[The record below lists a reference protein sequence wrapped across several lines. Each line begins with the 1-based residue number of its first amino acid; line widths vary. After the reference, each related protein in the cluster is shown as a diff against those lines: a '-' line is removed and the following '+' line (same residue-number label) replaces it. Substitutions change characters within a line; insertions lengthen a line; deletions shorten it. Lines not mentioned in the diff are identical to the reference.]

1 MASKAIKL
9 ISAGVLTGVVLTGAR
24 FSASAVD
31 FSALQPDSAA
41 HILEKT
47 EAASF
52 TDSKGTELDYRIYKS
67 PAYNAEDKEN
77 PAVLF
82 VYLHGSG
89 GCGDDNKRQIIDQSA
104 LVNYLASDSA
114 EAVLADLPYVVVA
127 PQCPTDKRWVNIPYT
142 QGSYSIGDTPI
153 SESLNAVYE
162 LIVSLTETENIDAD
176 NIMLNGISMGGYGTW
191 DLALRYPGMFKAI
204 VPVCGGGDP
213 TAVSALE
220 GVDIWA
226 FHCSG
231 DKSVPVSGSRDM
243 ESALKAAGIPVKYTE
258 FELEAHNAWTPALEQ
273 VKDPSLI
280 EWLVGCIDYEIG
292 VEVEG
297 NGEAGESVTVPRGET
312 FTLKLTPE
320 EGHRLLALY
329 VDGNEVQATDNTYNI
344 EDVTAPHS
352 VKAVFEAIP
361 PVKKSAVKPW
371 HIAAAVA
378 AALGVAA
385 AITLAVKKKARNGNK
400 GTEHKK

>member
-1 MASKAIKL
+1 MANKVIKL
-9 ISAGVLTGVVLTGAR
+9 ITAGVLTGVVFTGAR

-41 HILEKT
+41 RILEKT
-47 EAASF
+47 EAKTFS
-52 TDSKGTELDYRIYKS
+52 DSKGTELDYRIYKS
-67 PAYNAEDKEN
+67 PAYNAEDKSN

-89 GCGDDNKRQIIDQSA
+89 GCGDDNKMQIIDQSA

-114 EAVLADLPYVVVA
+114 ETVLADLPYVVVA

-162 LIVSLTETENIDAD
+162 LIVNLTQTENIDAD

-191 DLALRYPGMFKAI
+191 DLALRYPGTFKAI
-204 VPVCGGGDP
+204 VPICGGGDP

-231 DKSVPVSGSRDM
+231 DKSVPVTGSRDM

-280 EWLVGCIDYEIG
+280 EWLVGCIDYEIN

-297 NGEAGESVTVPRGET
+297 NGEAGESVAVPRGET

-320 EGHRLLALY
+320 EGYRLSALY
-329 VDGNEVQATDNTYNI
+329 VDGNEVQTTDNTYNI
-344 EDVTAPHS
+344 EGVTAPHS

-361 PVKKSAVKPW
+361 PVKKSTVKPW
-371 HIAAAVA
+371 HIAAVVA
-378 AALGVAA
+378 AVLGVAA
-385 AITLAVKKKARNGNK
+385 AITLAVKKK
-400 GTEHKK
+400 KK

>member
-1 MASKAIKL
+1 MANKAIKM
-9 ISAGVLTGVVLTGAR
+9 ITAGVLTGVVLTGAR
-24 FSASAVD
+24 LSASAVD

-41 HILEKT
+41 RILEKT
-47 EAASF
+47 EAVTFS
-52 TDSKGTELDYRIYKS
+52 DSKGTELDYRIYKS

-89 GCGDDNKRQIIDQSA
+89 GCGDDNKMQIIDQSA

-114 EAVLADLPYVVVA
+114 ETVLADLPYIVVA

-142 QGSYSIGDTPI
+142 QGSYSISDTPI

-191 DLALRYPGMFKAI
+191 DLALRYPGTFKAI

-220 GVDIWA
+220 GVNIWA

-231 DKSVPVSGSRDM
+231 DKSVPVTGSRDM
-243 ESALKAAGIPVKYTE
+243 IQALETAGIKAKYTE
-258 FELEAHNAWTPALEQ
+258 FELEAHNAWTPSLEQ
-273 VKDPSLI
+273 LKDPYLI
-280 EWLVGCIDYEIG
+280 EWLLGCIDYNIS

-297 NGEAGESVTVPRGET
+297 NGGAGESVTVPRGET

-320 EGHRLLALY
+320 EGYRLSALY
-329 VDGNEVQATDNTYNI
+329 VDGDEVQATDNTYNI
-344 EDVTAPHS
+344 ENVTAPHS
-352 VKAVFEAIP
+352 VKAVFEVIP
-361 PVKKSAVKPW
+361 VAKKSTVKPW

-378 AALGVAA
+378 AVLGVAA
-385 AITLAVKKKARNGNK
+385 AITLAVKKK
-400 GTEHKK
+400 KK

>member
-1 MASKAIKL
+1 MANKAIKM
-9 ISAGVLTGVVLTGAR
+9 ITAGVLTGVVLTGAR

-41 HILEKT
+41 RILEKT
-47 EAASF
+47 EAVTFS
-52 TDSKGTELDYRIYKS
+52 DSKGTELDYRIYKS

-89 GCGDDNKRQIIDQSA
+89 GCGDDNKMQIIDQSA

-114 EAVLADLPYVVVA
+114 ETVLADLPYIVVA

-142 QGSYSIGDTPI
+142 QGSYSISDTPI

-191 DLALRYPGMFKAI
+191 DLALRYPDTFKAI

-220 GVDIWA
+220 GVNIWA

-231 DKSVPVSGSRDM
+231 DKSVPVTGSRDM
-243 ESALKAAGIPVKYTE
+243 IQALETAGIKAKYTE
-258 FELEAHNAWTPALEQ
+258 FELEAHNAWTPSLEQ
-273 VKDPSLI
+273 LKDPYLI
-280 EWLVGCIDYEIG
+280 EWLLGCIDYNIS

-297 NGEAGESVTVPRGET
+297 NGGAGESVTVPRGET

-320 EGHRLLALY
+320 EGYRLSALY
-329 VDGNEVQATDNTYNI
+329 VDGDEVQATDNTYNI
-344 EDVTAPHS
+344 ENVTAPHS

-361 PVKKSAVKPW
+361 VAKKSTVKPW

-378 AALGVAA
+378 AVLGVAA
-385 AITLAVKKKARNGNK
+385 AITLAVKKK
-400 GTEHKK
+400 KK

>member
-1 MASKAIKL
+1 MIT
-9 ISAGVLTGVVLTGAR
+9 AGVLTGVVLTGAR

-31 FSALQPDSAA
+31 YAALQPDSAA
-41 HILEKT
+41 HIIEKT
-47 EAASF
+47 EAKAFS
-52 TDSKGTELDYRIYKS
+52 DSNGTSLNYRIYKS

-89 GCGDDNKRQIIDQSA
+89 GCGDDNIQQIRDQSA

-114 EAVLADLPYVVVA
+114 ETVLSDLPYIVVA

-142 QGSYSIGDTPI
+142 QGSYSISDTPI

-162 LIVSLTETENIDAD
+162 LIVNLTETENIDAD

-191 DLALRYPGMFKAI
+191 DLALRYPGTFKAI
-204 VPVCGGGDP
+204 VPICGGGDP

-220 GVDIWA
+220 GVNIWA

-231 DKSVPVSGSRDM
+231 DKSVPVTGSRDM
-243 ESALKAAGIPVKYTE
+243 IQALETAGIKAKYTE
-258 FELEAHNAWTPALEQ
+258 FELEAHNAWTPSLEQ
-273 VKDPSLI
+273 VKDPYLI
-280 EWLVGCIDYEIG
+280 EWLLGCIDYDIS

-297 NGEAGESVTVPRGET
+297 NGSAGESVTVPRGET

-320 EGHRLLALY
+320 EGYRLSALY
-329 VDGNEVQATDNTYNI
+329 VDGDEVQATDNTYNI
-344 EDVTAPHS
+344 ENVTAPHS

-361 PVKKSAVKPW
+361 PKKASILPW
-371 HIAAAVA
+371 AIAAAAVA
-378 AALGVAA
+378 ACGAA
-385 AITLAVKKKARNGNK
+385 VLAVIKKK
-400 GTEHKK
+400 KK